1 MNIFHALGK
10 FLYNKRW
17 DNKLKEGRQM
27 TFKEQTRKELKSRP
41 RFYANHAEILRQT
54 LLEDS
59 VLSLYL
65 HENMLNFYGDVQDC
79 ANLFEVYSHLDGCLS
94 RVEYQYGNSQY
105 IMEI

>member
-17 DNKLKEGRQM
+17 DSKLKEGRQM
-27 TFKEQTRKELKSRP
+27 TFKEQTSKSLKARP
-41 RFYANHAEILRQT
+41 KFYCSHSEILRQT

-65 HENMLNFYGDVQDC
+65 HENMLSFYGSVEDC
-79 ANLFEVYSHLDGCLS
+79 ANLFEIYSCLDGELS
-94 RVEYQYGNSQY
+94 RIEY
-105 IMEI
+105 

>member
-27 TFKEQTRKELKSRP
+27 TFKEQTSSSLKSRP
-41 RFYANHAEILRQT
+41 RFYCSHSEILRQT

-65 HENMLNFYGDVQDC
+65 HENMLSFYGDVQDC
-79 ANLFEVYSHLDGCLS
+79 ANLFDIYSSLDGELA
-94 RVEYQYGNSQY
+94 RVEYQYGNS
-105 IMEI
+105 